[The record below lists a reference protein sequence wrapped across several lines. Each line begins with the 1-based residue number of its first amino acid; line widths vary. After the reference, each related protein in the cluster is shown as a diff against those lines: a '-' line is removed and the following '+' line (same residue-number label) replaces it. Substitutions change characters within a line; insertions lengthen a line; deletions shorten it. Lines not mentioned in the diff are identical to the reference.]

1 MEIAILSDISRV
13 IIIVDEFNFCRSYI
27 KPVVNFIVEKL
38 KNCKKKK
45 KIKQI
50 EIVLESLYY
59 DPLKVT

>member
-13 IIIVDEFNFCRSYI
+13 IIIIDEFNFCRSYI

-38 KNCKKKK
+38 KNCKKK
-45 KIKQI
+45 IKQI

-59 DPLKVT
+59 DPLKVA